1 MLFLIFIFYICVD
14 LFWWIIL
21 VVVVIWLF
29 LVEWIWLVFIFKFNG
44 INLVVLIKLV
54 DFNEYVVLFKVIE
67 VLLCKYLNGCFI
79 LLVIGIEIIIKLFF
93 WWFIDILNV
102 FNKWVI
108 FLFFYVYSI
117 IVVIVLKIIKGI
129 L

>member
-44 INLVVLIKLV
+44 INLVVLIRLV